1 MIDIGCN
8 LTHRRFRADLAEV
21 IHRAQE
27 ASVDRMVVTG
37 LSEDVSRRAEALAAS
52 RPETLR
58 CTAGIHPHNARSAS
72 REAADVLGRLAARPV
87 VRAVGECGLD
97 YDRDFSPRDVQR
109 RVFELQLELAAEVQ
123 LPVFLHEREAHA
135 DFVAIL
141 SRWRPRLVGGVVHCF
156 TGEARALDAYLE
168 LDLHIGITGWI
179 CDARRGAHLIPL
191 VARIPEDRLMI
202 ETDAPFLTPREA
214 PARRNE
220 PAFLPYVR
228 RAVAEAS
235 GRSEAEVAAQT
246 TAVAERFF
254 GWAQ

>member
-58 CTAGIHPHNARSAS
+58 CTAGIHPHNARTAS

-109 RVFELQLELAAEVQ
+109 RVFELQLELAAEV
-123 LPVFLHEREAHA
+123 RA
-135 DFVAIL
+135 
-141 SRWRPRLVGGVVHCF
+141 GGLRAQDVL
-156 TGEARALDAYLE
+156 EARMIADPLTMLMCAQVNDGGAAMILTTLE
-168 LDLHIGITGWI
+168 RS
-179 CDARRGAHLIPL
+179 ARA
-191 VARIPEDRLMI
+191 
-202 ETDAPFLTPREA
+202 AP
-214 PARRNE
+214 N
-220 PAFLPYVR
+220 
-228 RAVAEAS
+228 
-235 GRSEAEVAAQT
+235 
-246 TAVAERFF
+246 
-254 GWAQ
+254 